1 MSVYKY
7 KIKNTKNEDVSL
19 EKYKGKVLLIV
30 NTATKCGYTPQYEG
44 LEDLYKKYKDKGLE
58 IIDLPCNQFMSQ
70 APGSNED
77 VAEFCKVNFGTRFET
92 FAKVKVN
99 GKDTIRLYK
108 YLKSLKPYDETPG
121 EEGDKPTIINKLTGS
136 KIKWNF
142 TKFLIDR
149 DGEVYGRYGSR
160 VEPKIL
166 ETVIEKIIIKQKV

>member
-7 KIKNTKNEDVSL
+7 SIQNIKGEDVSL

-44 LEDLYKKYKDKGLE
+44 LEALYEKYKDKGFE

-70 APGSNED
+70 APGTNKEL
-77 VAEFCKVNFGTRFET
+77 AEFCKLKYGTKFET

-99 GKDTIRLYK
+99 GKDTIKLYK
-108 YLKSLKPYDETPG
+108 YLKNVKPYDEIPG
-121 EEGDKPTIINKLTGS
+121 EEGEKPTIKNKLTGS

-149 DGEVYGRYGSR
+149 NGEVYGRYSSR
-160 VEPKIL
+160 IIPEKLEP
-166 ETVIEKIIIKQKV
+166 VIEKLL